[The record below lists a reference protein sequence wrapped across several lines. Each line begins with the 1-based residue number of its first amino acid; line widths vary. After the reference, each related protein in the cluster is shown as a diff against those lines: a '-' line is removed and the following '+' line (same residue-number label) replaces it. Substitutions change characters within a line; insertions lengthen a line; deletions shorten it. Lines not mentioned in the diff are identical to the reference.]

1 MRRADSAEFD
11 GYAGGFGCA
20 DVLEDLVCLPQVA
33 VRVGGV
39 ASGQGTAAEA
49 CQRVGLVPWGA
60 DLKRKVK
67 RFLVT
72 PGGLFGVAA
81 D

>member
-1 MRRADSAEFD
+1 M
-11 GYAGGFGCA
+11 
-20 DVLEDLVCLPQVA
+20 P
-33 VRVGGV
+33 V
-39 ASGQGTAAEA
+39 ASVAPMRWKISCACRRLPCASAALPAAKA

-72 PGGLFGVAA
+72 LDGLFGVAA